1 MSITLFTNCAELAT
15 PLGGGLHRG
24 ALQGLLHLLPEA
36 SFAVQDGRLI
46 WIGAL
51 RDWNGDH
58 DRVVDLGGRAVIPA
72 FVDSHT
78 HAVWGGHRLDDFEA
92 RSQGKTYE
100 EILAAGGGI
109 YQTVRQTAVA
119 SEETL
124 AALAKPRLAA
134 LLRSG
139 AATIEVKSG
148 YGLTPEAEMRLLR
161 VIARLQD
168 ETPAAL
174 FPTLLIH
181 VPPEEGREAYVQE
194 VVEHLIPT
202 VVREGL
208 ARFVDVFIEREAF
221 TVEEARRI
229 LEAAKA
235 HGLGLKVHADQFHAL
250 GGVELAVE
258 LGALSVDHLEASGEA
273 QIEALARGRTV
284 ATLLPGVSLHL
295 GVPPAPGRRL
305 VDANVP
311 VAVATDLNPGS
322 SPLFSMQMAAALA
335 VRLNGLTP
343 AEALTA
349 ATVNAAAA
357 LGLRDRGRL
366 EEACRADFLV
376 LASADWR
383 DALYTLGAPDVIAQV
398 WIGGELVEM

>member
-1 MSITLFTNCAELAT
+1 MSITLFTNCAELVT
-15 PLGGGLHRG
+15 PLGSGLHRG
-24 ALQGLLHLLPEA
+24 TLQGLLHRLPEA
-36 SFAVQDGRLI
+36 AFAVQDGRII

-51 RDWNGDH
+51 RDWNGNH
-58 DRVVDLGGRAVIPA
+58 DRVVDVGGRAVIPA

-78 HAVWGGHRLDDFEA
+78 HAIWAGHRLDDFEA
-92 RSQGKTYE
+92 RAQGKSYE

-109 YQTVRQTAVA
+109 YQTVRQTAIA
-119 SEETL
+119 SVETL
-124 AALAKPRLAA
+124 VTLAKPRVAA

-148 YGLTPEAEMRLLR
+148 YGLTPEAEFNMLR
-161 VIARLQD
+161 AIARLQA

-181 VPPEEGREAYVQE
+181 VPPAEGREQYVQD

-208 ARFVDVFIEREAF
+208 ARFVDVFIEQEAF

-229 LEAAKA
+229 LEAAKT
-235 HGLGLKVHADQFHAL
+235 HGLELKVHADQFHAL
-250 GGVELAVE
+250 GGVELAVK

-273 QIEALARGRTV
+273 QVAALAQGRTV

-295 GVPPAPGRRL
+295 GLPPAPGRTL

-322 SPLFSMQMAAALA
+322 SPLFSMQLAVALA

-349 ATVNAAAA
+349 ATANAAAA
-357 LGLRDRGRL
+357 LGVRDRGRL
-366 EEACRADFLV
+366 EEGCRADFLV

-383 DALYTLGAPDVIAQV
+383 DVVYTLGAPETIAQV
-398 WIGGELVEM
+398 WIGGELVEG